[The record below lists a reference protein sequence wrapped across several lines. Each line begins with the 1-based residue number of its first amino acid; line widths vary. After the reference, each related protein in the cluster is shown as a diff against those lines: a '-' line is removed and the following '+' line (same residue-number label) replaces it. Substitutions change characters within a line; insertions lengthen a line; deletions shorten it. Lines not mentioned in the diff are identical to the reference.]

1 MNINS
6 GKPWSQM
13 ALYDLRY
20 WLKHGDSVE
29 QVAELLC
36 RDVNE
41 VREKMIE
48 TQSRCASARGSE
60 PARAYMGL
68 ERKVDWMVST
78 PTPADQGISEERDHH
93 QVPPPRRAA
102 QLF

>member
-1 MNINS
+1 MNLNS

-29 QVAELLC
+29 QVAEFLC

-41 VREKMIE
+41 VREKMVELGI
-48 TQSRCASARGSE
+48 R
-60 PARAYMGL
+60 
-68 ERKVDWMVST
+68 ERPSKEMK
-78 PTPADQGISEERDHH
+78 PQL
-93 QVPPPRRAA
+93 VPPPREP
-102 QLF
+102 L

>member
-6 GKPWSQM
+6 GKPWSQT

-20 WLKHGDSVE
+20 WLEHGDSVE

-41 VREKMIE
+41 VREKMVELGI
-48 TQSRCASARGSE
+48 R
-60 PARAYMGL
+60 
-68 ERKVDWMVST
+68 ER
-78 PTPADQGISEERDHH
+78 PQP
-93 QVPPPRRAA
+93 
-102 QLF
+102 